1 MSRRKPTRAELRVIR
16 RRRYFEQR
24 LFAAATPRDRL
35 AAAVDYLQAV
45 LAASE
50 PDTAHDTAATAAA
63 YLQRLAEAARTKEL
77 R

>member
-1 MSRRKPTRAELRVIR
+1 MARKPTRAELRVAR
-16 RRRYFEQR
+16 RRLYFEQR
-24 LFAAATPRDRL
+24 LSAAPTPRERL

-50 PDTAHDTAATAAA
+50 PTEANDTAGTAAA
-63 YLQRLAEAARTKEL
+63 YLQRLAESARTKEL